1 MSDTAAAV
9 TPAPDAATAERGLRR
24 TLVGRVVNDTS
35 GAGRMKK
42 TVVVEVVRSFR
53 DPVYGKYV
61 RRKKKFYAHDENH
74 EYRTGDTIEIEEHRP
89 LSKLKRWVVSKLIT
103 RPEEV

>member
-1 MSDTAAAV
+1 MTEAETPQAA
-9 TPAPDAATAERGLRR
+9 PAAERGRRR
-24 TLVGRVVNDTS
+24 TLVGRVVNNTQ
-35 GAGRMKK
+35 GAGRMAK

-61 RRKKKFYAHDENH
+61 RRKKKFYAHDEKQEFRH
-74 EYRTGDTIEIEEHRP
+74 GDTIEIQEHRP
-89 LSKLKRWVVSKLIT
+89 TSRLKRWIVTRLVS

>member
-1 MSDTAAAV
+1 MTEAETQQAA
-9 TPAPDAATAERGLRR
+9 PADDRGRRR
-24 TLVGRVVNDTS
+24 TLVGRVVNDTQA
-35 GAGRMKK
+35 AGRMPK

-61 RRKKKFYAHDENH
+61 RRKKKFYAHDEKQQF
-74 EYRTGDTIEIEEHRP
+74 RRGDTIEIQEHRP
-89 LSKLKRWVVSKLIT
+89 MSRLKRWVVTRLIS

>member
-1 MSDTAAAV
+1 MSAAAEQS
-9 TPAPDAATAERGLRR
+9 TAQTAAERGRR
-24 TLVGRVVNDTS
+24 KSLVGRVVNDTAS
-35 GAGRMKK
+35 PGRMKQ

-61 RRKKKFYAHDENH
+61 RRKKKFYAHDEKH

-89 LSKLKRWVVSKLIT
+89 LSKLKRWVVTKLIT

>member
-1 MSDTAAAV
+1 M
-9 TPAPDAATAERGLRR
+9 ATAENIPQEQERGARR

-35 GAGRMKK
+35 KPGRAQK
-42 TVVVEVVRSFR
+42 TVVVEVVRRFR

-61 RRKKKFYAHDENH
+61 KKRRKFHAHDEANTYKTH
-74 EYRTGDTIEIEEHRP
+74 DVVEIRESRP
-89 LSKLKRWVVSKLIT
+89 LSATKRWVVIRLVE